1 MDGWKRNENIL
12 YDNKPMSIILSEN
25 LLVNHHFILVYI
37 FVRYKMS
44 ENLLVNH
51 QFILV
56 YIFVRYKMSENLLV
70 NHQFIL
76 VYIFVC
82 CKILRKNLGPF
93 SLYQIMELFTLF
105 KHWETHQGEQ
115 EPRSGPLASYV

>member
-1 MDGWKRNENIL
+1 
-12 YDNKPMSIILSEN
+12 MSIIPSEN
-25 LLVNHHFILVYI
+25 LLVNHH
-37 FVRYKMS
+37 
-44 ENLLVNH
+44 
-51 QFILV
+51 FILV

-93 SLYQIMELFTLF
+93 SLYQIMELFTLLNIG
-105 KHWETHQGEQ
+105 KPIRVSKSHVVA
-115 EPRSGPLASYV
+115 L

>member
-12 YDNKPMSIILSEN
+12 YDNKPMSIIPSEN
-25 LLVNHHFILVYI
+25 LLVNHH
-37 FVRYKMS
+37 
-44 ENLLVNH
+44 
-51 QFILV
+51 FILV